1 MESAT
6 LGAAPVRGLRRAGE
20 LSDQRFVAWAAL
32 AGGAAIAI
40 GGTIGDSQLL
50 VALGGAIIA
59 ALGAFLIPQLLLAAF
74 LIAGGLKEASWLD
87 AVPVDLTVLT
97 AAGVIAAMAVR
108 ASKPDGI
115 RPMPH
120 ATLLALALAALV
132 GLSVIWSPAPDLG
145 LDKALRFQTFT
156 MIAFFAPFVLVR
168 SRGDLTRLMIFL
180 VAASLVV
187 ALTAEPGEDPNQP
200 LTVAGGNSEIELALY
215 ASSGIVAAI
224 YLLLAMTT
232 PWRIL
237 FVIPAV
243 MLAQTVIAAGSRG
256 VLIGTILALLVI
268 SAQAVWRS
276 RSKVVPILLIAA
288 AVIAAVSL
296 GAEVAGP
303 AATEKYEGLIGG
315 GAGPETLGK
324 RNFLVQ
330 DGIQIFIEHPMG
342 HGASGYEHE
351 VGFEYPH
358 NAFVEVAAEQGV
370 IGLALL
376 IALMAA
382 SFMAVRRAKEGPLS
396 PEAILAGGLLIVL
409 VSDSM
414 VSQTFTQ
421 FRELWFAMGLALAV
435 PFIGAREPS
444 EEGEAEP
451 SGA

>member
-6 LGAAPVRGLRRAGE
+6 LGAAPAQGLRPARE
-20 LSDQRFVAWAAL
+20 RSDQRTVAWTAL
-32 AGGAAIAI
+32 AAGALIAV
-40 GGTIGDSQLL
+40 GGTLGDSQLL

-74 LIAGGLKEASWLD
+74 LVAGGLKAAPWL
-87 AVPVDLTVLT
+87 AALPVDLTLLT
-97 AAGVIAAMAVR
+97 AAGVLAAIVVR

-115 RPMPH
+115 RPMPY

-168 SRGDLTRLMIFL
+168 SRGDLTRLMLFV

-187 ALTAEPGEDPNQP
+187 ALTAVPGTDPNQP

-224 YLLLAMTT
+224 YLLLALTS

-237 FVIPAV
+237 LVVPAV
-243 MLAQTVIAAGSRG
+243 MLAETVIAAGSRG
-256 VLIGTILALLVI
+256 VLIGTIFAGLVI
-268 SAQAVWRS
+268 AAMAVWRS
-276 RSKVVPILLIAA
+276 RSKVVPIALIAC
-288 AVIAAVSL
+288 AVIAAISF

-303 AATEKYEGLIGG
+303 AASAKYQGLFGG

-330 DGIQIFIEHPMG
+330 DGIQMFLAHPMG
-342 HGASGYEHE
+342 NGASGYQAEI
-351 VGFEYPH
+351 GFPYPH

-376 IALMAA
+376 TGLIVAA
-382 SFMAVRRAKEGPLS
+382 FVATRRAREGPLS
-396 PEAILAGGLLIVL
+396 PEAILTAGLLIVL
-409 VSDSM
+409 VSDAM
-414 VSQTFTQ
+414 VSQTYTQ

-435 PFIGAREPS
+435 PFIGAREPDADAP
-444 EEGEAEP
+444 GY
-451 SGA
+451 